1 VAFLVSG
8 SSGLFLRINVSLAGT
23 KSKRKNY
30 IMEGRKAK
38 ETKSMKQENTLMSL
52 SNASLKLLEYIV
64 ELKIPKGELAEFKRD
79 IIKKN
84 TGLSYKHQIKCLREL
99 TDCGLIQ
106 VLFYGNV
113 REIAVN
119 YGCFIR
125 I

>member
-1 VAFLVSG
+1 
-8 SSGLFLRINVSLAGT
+8 
-23 KSKRKNY
+23 
-30 IMEGRKAK
+30 
-38 ETKSMKQENTLMSL
+38 MKQENTLMSL

-64 ELKIPKGELAEFKRD
+64 GLKIPEGELAEFKRD

-99 TDCGLIQ
+99 ADCGLIQ
-106 VLFYGNV
+106 VRFYGNV